1 MLKSY
6 SSYVNNTQNI
16 DLIISN
22 IKDTIA
28 KKLVLL
34 INILFKEDKKAWD
47 SVLNITTTDSD
58 ISKHYEQL
66 IKIIKFM
73 VNIQNLNEI
82 PVSLIENFSQNLLLT
97 PELNIEINKLILNN
111 FK

>member
-28 KKLVLL
+28 KKLVLM

-82 PVSLIENFSQNLLLT
+82 PNSLIENFSQNLLLT